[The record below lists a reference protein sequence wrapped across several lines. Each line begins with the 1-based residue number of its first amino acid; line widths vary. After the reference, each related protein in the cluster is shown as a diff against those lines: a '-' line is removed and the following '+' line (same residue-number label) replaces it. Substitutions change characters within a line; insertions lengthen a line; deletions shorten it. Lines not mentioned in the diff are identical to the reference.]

1 VVTSKKD
8 KEKELRELEGP
19 LAGKE
24 LSDLA
29 IAGANGTLYV
39 NIHTQ
44 RNPNGESADSL
55 NQNSSFL
62 DLGLQNCPQMLFIS
76 ISHLSLPPFL
86 FN

>member
-44 RNPNGESADSL
+44 QNPNGEIRGGGT
-55 NQNSSFL
+55 N
-62 DLGLQNCPQMLFIS
+62 
-76 ISHLSLPPFL
+76 
-86 FN
+86 